1 MTSGLL
7 GRLFNAFS
15 HPSKTPVGVASSN
28 HAVATLDLA
37 DRQKLIDEIR
47 ASMVK
52 EMFELTTAAAQPNT
66 SPFNERFRDL
76 PAMRWNI
83 KALGAELAAR
93 HYGQVAASR
102 QPVLHDDFALAWQP
116 TRFNDYL
123 QAWFLETCSNLRMAP
138 VLHRKVW
145 EEVYVVNTLRK
156 AGKLAPGCKGI
167 VFGVGQERLPAYFAS
182 VGAQVLATDLA
193 PDNAAAKDWIDTAQH
208 GSLDRLFYPEYLSRE
223 AFDAAVR
230 FRYADMNDIADELD
244 GQFDF
249 CWSVCA
255 FEHLGSIEKG
265 LRFVERTGR
274 LLKPGGVSVH
284 TTEFSY
290 TSNNETIDHWG
301 TVLFRRR
308 DFEQLADRLRSHGYV
323 LPPID
328 FDVGATP
335 VDFFIDIP
343 PYPQHKSAY
352 YQSELSA
359 LHLKLLVDG
368 FPATCYGVAFQRPAH
383 AASGAPGG

>member
-1 MTSGLL
+1 MASGLL
-7 GRLFNAFS
+7 GRLFSVFGQAPGPVHGTTAAPRPGDAS
-15 HPSKTPVGVASSN
+15 PQHPIASLS
-28 HAVATLDLA
+28 AA
-37 DRQKLIDEIR
+37 DRQQVIDDIR
-47 ASMVK
+47 AQMVR
-52 EMFELTTAAAQPNT
+52 EMFELTTAGAQPNT
-66 SPFNERFRDL
+66 SPFNERLRDL

-83 KALGAELAAR
+83 KVLGADLAAR

-102 QPVLHDDFALAWQP
+102 QAVLHDEFALAWQP

-123 QAWFLETCSNLRMAP
+123 QAWFLDACSQLRMAP

-145 EEVYVVNTLRK
+145 EEAYVLSTLRRC
-156 AGKLAPGCKGI
+156 GKLAAGCRGI
-167 VFGVGQERLPAYFAS
+167 VFGVGQERLPAYIAS
-182 VGAQVLATDLA
+182 TGAQVLATDLA
-193 PDNAAAKDWIDTAQH
+193 PDSASAKDWIETAQH
-208 GSLDRLFYPEYLSRE
+208 GSLERLFYPEYLSRP

-230 FRYADMNDIADELD
+230 FRYADMNAIADELD

-255 FEHLGSIEKG
+255 FEHLGSIDKG

-284 TTEFSY
+284 TTEFNY
-290 TSNNETIDHWG
+290 TSNDDTIDNWG

-308 DFEQLADRLRSHGYV
+308 DFEQLADRLRTQGYE
-323 LPPID
+323 LPPVG

-335 VDFFIDIP
+335 VDQFIDIP
-343 PYPQHKSAY
+343 PYPQHKQAY
-352 YQSELSA
+352 YHSELNA

-368 FPATCYGVAFQRPAH
+368 FPATCYGLSFRRPQA
-383 AASGAPGG
+383 